1 MKIIVPN
8 HHERLS
14 PRVLNEVKT
23 LLANGYTIKIFNWD
37 RGRNFPKD
45 NGDKRLYIENIR
57 MPFRGISK
65 FLKLFCFFFL
75 YIKLFKKLQKEK
87 FDIVHCPN
95 LAFLPLSLLLAK
107 IKKAKLVYDA
117 YDFYSIDVVK
127 KAPHFLRSLLQTI
140 IEWGENKLI
149 KHVDYVLII
158 DSANDLLLKR
168 YRKFNSNIKVINN
181 VPYLNLK
188 PELGQVS
195 HLSRKYEGNKVLIY
209 IGGIAV
215 DKGSIKSIEAFNL
228 VKKTIPN
235 VKLIF
240 IGNFLDGS
248 EKNFIEC
255 VKRLRMQQCIE
266 LIDWLPYEK
275 MLAYLKIADVG
286 LALYQPTTRH
296 LISRRNAR
304 KIFTYMLCSLP
315 VVTSDFGEIG
325 KVVKEEKCGILVDP
339 TNAKDIANVVIY
351 LLKNPEQAKRMG
363 RNGRLAVEKK
373 YNWELEKL
381 KLLEAYKKLA
391 DR

>member
-14 PRVLNEVKT
+14 PRVLNEVKS
-23 LLANGYTIKIFNWD
+23 LLAEGNTVKILNWN
-37 RGRNFPKD
+37 RGRAFPE
-45 NGDKRLYIENIR
+45 DKEQYGLDIENIKL
-57 MPFRGISK
+57 PFVGVSK
-65 FLKLFCFFFL
+65 VLKLFCIFL
-75 YIKLFKKLQKEK
+75 VHFKLSIKLLKER
-87 FDIVHCPN
+87 FDIIHCPH
-95 LAFLPLSLLLAK
+95 LMFLSISVLFGKL
-107 IKKAKLVYDA
+107 KKAKVVYDV
-117 YDFYSIDVVK
+117 YDFYSMDAVRRL
-127 KAPHFLRSLLQTI
+127 PNFLKPLSQKI
-140 IEWGENKLI
+140 IELIENKLVTL
-149 KHVDYVLII
+149 VDYVLVI
-158 DSANDLLLKR
+158 DSARDILLKR
-168 YRKFNSNIKVINN
+168 YRKFNHNIEVIDN
-181 VPYLNLK
+181 VPCLELADDNDKIPHLK
-188 PELGQVS
+188 K
-195 HLSRKYEGNKVLIY
+195 KYSNNKVLIY
-209 IGGIAV
+209 IGGITI
-215 DKGSIKSIEAFNL
+215 DKGSMKSIEALNL
-228 VKKTIPN
+228 VRKVIPN